1 MRRGFANLV
10 GGLAI
15 ASVLAIGNPFAAYAT
30 GDVADSTSIDVVEN
44 EVSTQAEGDVA
55 QIGDK
60 TTQRL
65 MRQLPMLSKVRL
77 SSFLAMQRPRG

>member
-30 GDVADSTSIDVVEN
+30 GDVADSTSIDVVGN
-44 EVSTQAEGDVA
+44 EVST
-55 QIGDK
+55 
-60 TTQRL
+60 
-65 MRQLPMLSKVRL
+65 
-77 SSFLAMQRPRG
+77 